1 MSKRSKINLTSLAE
15 CLKFC
20 KEKNVFPSDL
30 LSYAVAL
37 DSIEDAMNSDFEEGS
52 TPHQEL
58 QASIDVEQEDPSF
71 GIDILVQ
78 SGSILYKM
86 GYKN

>member
-1 MSKRSKINLTSLAE
+1 
-15 CLKFC
+15 
-20 KEKNVFPSDL
+20 
-30 LSYAVAL
+30 
-37 DSIEDAMNSDFEEGS
+37 MNSDFEEGS